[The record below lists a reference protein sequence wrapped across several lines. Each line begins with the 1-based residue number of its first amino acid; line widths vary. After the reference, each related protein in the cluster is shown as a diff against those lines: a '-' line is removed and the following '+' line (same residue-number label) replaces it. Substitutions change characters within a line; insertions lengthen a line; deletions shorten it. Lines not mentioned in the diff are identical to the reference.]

1 MLASLLT
8 PVIELAL
15 FYCSSVLYSI
25 IVMTDISNMTGQE
38 LKNELDKLR
47 FQIKD
52 MKQQI
57 NDSSDDTE
65 TDSLNEQLT
74 RLQTRKNELRE
85 AFNSRYTEEAS
96 NQ

>member
-1 MLASLLT
+1 
-8 PVIELAL
+8 
-15 FYCSSVLYSI
+15 
-25 IVMTDISNMTGQE
+25 MTDISNMTGQE

-65 TDSLNEQLT
+65 TDSVNEQLT
-74 RLQTRKNELRE
+74 RLQTRNNELRE
-85 AFNSRYTEEAS
+85 AFNSTYTEEAG

>member
-1 MLASLLT
+1 
-8 PVIELAL
+8 
-15 FYCSSVLYSI
+15 
-25 IVMTDISNMTGQE
+25 MTGQE